1 MLSRRINVSLVLILV
16 LSLSFLPVRVMATE
30 SVVQQEQKI
39 ELLKQLKYLYAVLL
53 QYKIQNSVGNQSLTA
68 ADITETNQSES
79 FNFPHEAEYFINH
92 LQLINQQDSKSVREI
107 DRQMFSFFTDIVG
120 EKFVN
125 EKVGEW
131 KVFYSEDPN
140 IDAYTTPQLNS
151 GSWIVGVNREGFD
164 LSDSETKKSFAELFV
179 HEYAHIVISD
189 FPELSKDFST
199 IFWNQSDFL
208 NEKNLK
214 TIKGEERN
222 VIMGYYYKNNSNRFV
237 SDYATIN
244 VEEDL
249 AETFVKFIFDSK
261 PKGETIKEQ
270 KILAFYEE
278 AELVKIRDE
287 VRSNLSALKINI
299 D

>member
-53 QYKIQNSVGNQSLTA
+53 QYKIQNSVGNRSLTT

-287 VRSNLSALKINI
+287 VRVNLSALKINI